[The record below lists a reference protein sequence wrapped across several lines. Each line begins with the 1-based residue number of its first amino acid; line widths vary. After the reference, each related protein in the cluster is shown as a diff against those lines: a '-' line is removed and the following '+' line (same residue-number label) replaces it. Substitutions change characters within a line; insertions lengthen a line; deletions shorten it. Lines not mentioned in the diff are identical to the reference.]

1 MEKTMQDSQKAK
13 DELWNRLW
21 KEFGQLVYMEGMNDH
36 VKEGA
41 NGDLVD
47 FIVSEISKA
56 KEPRLTQKE
65 VSFINRL
72 MVVDR
77 YGEDETIKTKNN
89 TLNSE
94 EWEALLV
101 KLESEL
107 DKLTTK

>member
-1 MEKTMQDSQKAK
+1 MQDSKRDVEIEQRIGKFVRDFSIAVQ
-13 DELWNRLW
+13 DEQSVNYNILRKMLR
-21 KEFGQLVYMEGMNDH
+21 ELL
-36 VKEGA
+36 A
-41 NGDLVD
+41 
-47 FIVSEISKA
+47 SEISKA

-72 MVVDR
+72 MVADR

-107 DKLTTK
+107 SKLTTK

>member
-1 MEKTMQDSQKAK
+1 MGKRTSELKTCYIER
-13 DELWNRLW
+13 ELL
-21 KEFGQLVYMEGMNDH
+21 
-36 VKEGA
+36 A
-41 NGDLVD
+41 
-47 FIVSEISKA
+47 SEISKA

-72 MVVDR
+72 MVADR

-107 DKLTTK
+107 IY